1 MTYLKLSSS
10 RRGCW
15 QLGEHELK
23 AGDVIEV
30 RLLDTWGRATIQYEA
45 VWGEYHLLVNGCPCS
60 LTLLEGHPAI
70 WLGTEAKL
78 HSPISKGLV
87 SEARPG

>member
-10 RRGCW
+10 RRGGW

-23 AGDVIEV
+23 AGDVIQV
-30 RLLDTWGRATIQYEA
+30 RLLDTWGQAIIRYEA
-45 VWGEYHLLVNGCPCS
+45 DWGEYQLLVNGCPCS

-70 WLGTEAKL
+70 WLGTEAML
-78 HSPISKGLV
+78 HGPISKGLA
-87 SEARPG
+87 SEARLG